1 MTASV
6 EYKDG
11 TSPNFDIGVSITL
24 AKEGGFVCHPK
35 DPGGATNMGITIKTA
50 RLYRVDENGD
60 GVTDVID
67 IKTLSRGTAKAIYYH
82 GYWLCVKGD
91 DLPPRLA
98 FYAFDSAVN
107 CGEGNGRRFL
117 QQALGVKVDGAIGP
131 KTLAAAR
138 ACDTRVVLEAMVQAR
153 LDYYRRII
161 AANPD
166 LATFRDGWMNRAR
179 DVQTLTLRNFPV

>member
-11 TSPNFDIGVSITL
+11 TSPNFDTGVSITL

-82 GYWLCVKGD
+82 GYWLRVKGD

-117 QQALGVKVDGAIGP
+117 QQALGVHGARSAGNTHYEP
-131 KTLAAAR
+131 LGAGHYAASASFSA
-138 ACDTRVVLEAMVQAR
+138 ACSSPLCSISPMMSE
-153 LDYYRRII
+153 
-161 AANPD
+161 PP
-166 LATFRDGWMNRAR
+166 MNSP
-179 DVQTLTLRNFPV
+179 LM

>member
-60 GVTDVID
+60 GVEEQTVSVHGTNLWLMTFGQFFDHGLDFLKRSSNPADVYTIPL
-67 IKTLSRGTAKAIYYH
+67 KP
-82 GYWLCVKGD
+82 GD
-91 DLPPRLA
+91 KLYLPP
-98 FYAFDSAVN
+98 
-107 CGEGNGRRFL
+107 E
-117 QQALGVKVDGAIGP
+117 Q
-131 KTLAAAR
+131 
-138 ACDTRVVLEAMVQAR
+138 RV
-153 LDYYRRII
+153 RI
-161 AANPD
+161 
-166 LATFRDGWMNRAR
+166 W
-179 DVQTLTLRNFPV
+179 